1 MKTAELRTAFL
12 EYFKINEHR
21 IVKSSS
27 LVPYDDPTLLFT
39 TAGMVQFKRPL
50 LGEEKRDYVR
60 ATSCQKCMR
69 AGGKHNDLRNVGRTA
84 RHHTFFEMLGNF
96 SFGDYFKKEAIF
108 FGWEFFTQHL
118 DLPKD
123 KLYASVHQGD
133 QDMGLGVDQEALEEW
148 NKYLPRERILTL
160 PTSENFWAMGDTGP
174 CGPCSEILIDQGEH
188 LACGPDCAPG
198 VCDCDRFLELWNLV
212 FMQFNRQENGVM
224 EPLPAPS
231 IDTGAGLERIAAVL
245 QKVPSNYD
253 IDIFQEI
260 ISGIEQLSG
269 HSHGRD
275 AEKDVSIKVIADH
288 GRAATFLI
296 SDGVMPSNEGRG
308 YVLRRVIRRA
318 VRHGRLLGIDKP
330 FMHQVAE
337 GVIAAMADTYPDIA
351 KNRSYIQ
358 MALKNE
364 EKSFSDT
371 LDRGLGKLQEEVEK
385 LKKAKSNIFL
395 GETIFKLYDTYG
407 FPIDIVMDLAR
418 DQDFEVDEVGFDQL
432 MEKQRQRSRA
442 AFKISGVMET
452 SEALKQLAAQGVTTT
467 FTGYE
472 RTEDQSVILALLTDE
487 GAVNQASEGQMV
499 EVVCEQTPFYGEAGG
514 QVGDSGR
521 MSGMGFT
528 LEVRNTQRTPG
539 NLLVHVCQVLQGT
552 VRVGDEVT
560 LAVDQEKR
568 RATERNHTA
577 THILHYVLRN
587 ILGDHVK
594 QQGSYVGPDYFRFD
608 FSHGRALT
616 AEQIASIEKLVTER
630 ILQNEDL
637 THRVTDMD
645 TAVSEGAMALFG
657 EKYGDKVRMVS
668 IGDYSKELCGGTH
681 SHHTGDIGLFKI
693 ISESS
698 VAAGIRRIEAL
709 TGTGALEYIQRQ
721 EKTLKEAAAL
731 LRAAPQDLAGRVQK
745 LLVEQKEL
753 EREIERVKARAMSRQ
768 FAPSDQDIQEIDGL
782 KVLSQQVNVDS
793 AKDLR
798 VMLDNL
804 KSQIKSG
811 VIVLGAE
818 AADGKAMLICGVTED
833 LTHKYHAG
841 KIIKELSAKLGGTGG
856 GRPDM
861 AQGGGPQ
868 SEKLSE
874 ALNSTFSLVEAS
886 NAET

>member
-1 MKTAELRTAFL
+1 MKTAELRKAFL

-27 LVPYDDPTLLFT
+27 LVPHDDPTLLFT

-96 SFGDYFKKEAIF
+96 SFGDYFKKEAIR
-108 FGWEFFTQHL
+108 FGWEFFTEHL
-118 DLPKD
+118 NLPKD
-123 KLYASVHQGD
+123 KLYASVHEGD
-133 QDMGLGVDQEALEEW
+133 EEMGLGVDQEALQEW

-160 PTSENFWAMGDTGP
+160 STSENFWAMGDTGP
-174 CGPCSEILIDQGEH
+174 CGPCSEILIDQGER
-188 LACGPDCAPG
+188 LACGPDCAAG

-212 FMQFNRQENGVM
+212 FMQFNRKEDSTL

-253 IDIFQEI
+253 IDIFKDI
-260 ISGIEQLSG
+260 ISVIEELSG
-269 HSHGRD
+269 HAHGKD
-275 AEKDVSIKVIADH
+275 EEKDVSIKVIADH

-318 VRHGRLLGIDKP
+318 VRHGRLLGIEKP
-330 FMHQVAE
+330 FMDQVAE

-364 EKSFSDT
+364 EKSFSAT

-385 LKKAKSNIFL
+385 LKKVKSDIFP

-418 DQDFEVDEVGFDQL
+418 DLDFEVDEVGFDQL
-432 MEKQRQRSRA
+432 MEEQRQRSRA

-452 SEALKQLAAQGVTTT
+452 SEALKQLAARGVTTT
-467 FTGYE
+467 FTGYD
-472 RTEDQSVILALLTDE
+472 RTEDQSVILALLTDG
-487 GAVNQASEGQMV
+487 GAVNQVSEGQRV
-499 EVVCEQTPFYGEAGG
+499 ELVCERTPFYGEAGG
-514 QVGDSGR
+514 QVGDTGR
-521 MSGMGFT
+521 ISGMGFS
-528 LEVRNTQRTPG
+528 LEVQNTQKTPG

-552 VRVGDEVT
+552 PRVGEEVT
-560 LAVDQEKR
+560 LSVDKEKR
-568 RATERNHTA
+568 KATERNHTA

-608 FSHGRALT
+608 FSHGEALT
-616 AEQIASIEKLVTER
+616 SEQITAVEKQVTER

-637 THRVTDMD
+637 TDQVTDMD
-645 TAVSEGAMALFG
+645 TAITEGAMALFG
-657 EKYGDKVRMVS
+657 EKYGDEVRMVS

-693 ISESS
+693 VGESS

-709 TGTGALEYIQRQ
+709 TGTGALEYIQNQ
-721 EKTLKEAAAL
+721 EKTLKKTASL
-731 LRAAPQDLAGRVQK
+731 LRAAPQDLAERVQK
-745 LLVEQKEL
+745 LLVQQKEM
-753 EREIERVKARAMSRQ
+753 EKEIERIKAQAMSRQ
-768 FAPSDQDIQEIDGL
+768 FAISNQDIREIDGL
-782 KVLSQQVNVDS
+782 KVLSQQVKVDS

-833 LTHKYHAG
+833 LTDKYHAG

-861 AQGGGPQ
+861 AQGGGPNT
-868 SEKLSE
+868 ENLR
-874 ALNSTFSLVEAS
+874 
-886 NAET
+886 ETLENVFYIL

>member
-1 MKTAELRTAFL
+1 MKTAELRKAFL
-12 EYFKINEHR
+12 EYFKTNEHR

-27 LVPYDDPTLLFT
+27 LVPHDDPTLLFT

-96 SFGDYFKKEAIF
+96 SFGDYFKKEAIR
-108 FGWEFFTQHL
+108 FGWEFFTDHL
-118 DLPKD
+118 NLPKD
-123 KLYASVHQGD
+123 KLYASVHEGD
-133 QDMGLGVDQEALEEW
+133 KNMGLGVDQEALEEW
-148 NKYLPRERILTL
+148 HKYLPLERILTL

-188 LACGPDCAPG
+188 LACGPDCAAG

-212 FMQFNRQENGVM
+212 FMQFNRKEDGTM

-245 QKVPSNYD
+245 QKVHSNYD
-253 IDIFQEI
+253 IDIFKDI
-260 ISGIEQLSG
+260 ISVIEQLSG
-269 HSHGRD
+269 QAHGKD

-296 SDGVMPSNEGRG
+296 SDGVLPSNEGRG

-318 VRHGRLLGIDKP
+318 VRHGRLLGIEKP

-337 GVIAAMADTYPDIA
+337 GVIGAMADTYPDIA
-351 KNRSYIQ
+351 KNKSYIQ

-364 EKSFSDT
+364 EKSFSAT

-385 LKKAKSNIFL
+385 LKKGKIDVFP
-395 GETIFKLYDTYG
+395 GEIIFKLYDTYG

-418 DQDFEVDEVGFDQL
+418 DYDFEVDEVGFDQL

-452 SEALKQLAAQGVTTT
+452 SEALKQIAAQGITTT
-467 FTGYE
+467 FTGYD
-472 RTEDQSVILALLTDE
+472 RTEDQSVILALLTDD
-487 GAVNQASEGQMV
+487 GAVNQANQGQRV

-514 QVGDSGR
+514 QVGDTGR
-521 MSGMGFT
+521 ISGMGFT
-528 LEVRNTQRTPG
+528 LEVKDTQRTPG
-539 NLLVHVCQVLQGT
+539 DLLVHLCQVRQGT
-552 VRVGDEVT
+552 VRVGEEVT
-560 LAVDQEKR
+560 LAVDKEKR
-568 RATERNHTA
+568 KATERNHTA
-577 THILHYVLRN
+577 THILHHVLRS

-608 FSHGRALT
+608 FSHGEALT
-616 AEQIASIEKLVTER
+616 SEQIVAVEKLVTER

-637 THRVTDMD
+637 TDQVTDMD

-657 EKYGDKVRMVS
+657 EKYGDEVRMIS
-668 IGDYSKELCGGTH
+668 IGDYSRELCGGTH
-681 SHHTGDIGLFKI
+681 SHHTGDLGPFKI
-693 ISESS
+693 IGESS

-709 TGTGALEYIQRQ
+709 TGTGALEYIQQQ
-721 EKTLKEAAAL
+721 EKLLKETAAV
-731 LRAAPQDLAGRVQK
+731 LRAAPQDVAGRVQR
-745 LLVEQKEL
+745 LLAHQKEL
-753 EREIERVKARAMSRQ
+753 EKEIERVKAQAMSRQ
-768 FAPSDQDIQEIDGL
+768 FTPTGREVREINGI
-782 KVLSQQVNVDS
+782 KVLSQQVNADNP
-793 AKDLR
+793 KDLR
-798 VMLDNL
+798 VILDNL
-804 KSQIKSG
+804 KDQIKSG

-818 AADGKAMLICGVTED
+818 ASDGAAMLICGVTKD
-833 LTHKYHAG
+833 LTDRFHAG
-841 KIIKELSAKLGGTGG
+841 EIIKTLSAKVGGKGG

-861 AQGGGPQ
+861 AQGGGPDIQ
-868 SEKLSE
+868 QMQVALESVFEMLS
-874 ALNSTFSLVEAS
+874 T
-886 NAET
+886 

>member
-1 MKTAELRTAFL
+1 MKTAELRKAFL
-12 EYFKINEHR
+12 EYFKIHEHR

-27 LVPYDDPTLLFT
+27 LVPHDDPTLLFT

-96 SFGDYFKKEAIF
+96 SFGDYFKKEAIR
-108 FGWEFFTQHL
+108 FGWEFFTEHL
-118 DLPKD
+118 NLPKD
-123 KLYASVHQGD
+123 KLYASVHEGD
-133 QDMGLGVDQEALEEW
+133 EEMGLGVDQEALQEW

-160 PTSENFWAMGDTGP
+160 STSENFWAMGDTGP

-188 LACGPDCAPG
+188 LACGPDCAAG

-212 FMQFNRQENGVM
+212 FMQFNRKEDSTL

-253 IDIFQEI
+253 IDIFKDI
-260 ISGIEQLSG
+260 ISVIEELSG
-269 HSHGRD
+269 HAHGKD
-275 AEKDVSIKVIADH
+275 EEKDVSIKVIADH

-318 VRHGRLLGIDKP
+318 VRHGRLLGIEKP
-330 FMHQVAE
+330 FMDQVAE

-364 EKSFSDT
+364 EKSFSAT

-385 LKKAKSNIFL
+385 LKKVKSDIFP

-418 DQDFEVDEVGFDQL
+418 DLDFEVDEVGFDQL
-432 MEKQRQRSRA
+432 MEEQRQRSRA

-452 SEALKQLAAQGVTTT
+452 SEALKQLAARGVTTT
-467 FTGYE
+467 FTGYD
-472 RTEDQSVILALLTDE
+472 RTEDQSVILALLTDD
-487 GAVNQASEGQMV
+487 GAVNQVSEGQRV
-499 EVVCEQTPFYGEAGG
+499 ELVCERTPFYGEAGG
-514 QVGDSGR
+514 QVGDTGR
-521 MSGMGFT
+521 ISGMGFS
-528 LEVRNTQRTPG
+528 LEVQNTQKTPG

-552 VRVGDEVT
+552 PRVGEEVT
-560 LAVDQEKR
+560 LSVDKEKR
-568 RATERNHTA
+568 KATERNHTA

-608 FSHGRALT
+608 FSHGEALT
-616 AEQIASIEKLVTER
+616 SEQITAVEKQVTER

-637 THRVTDMD
+637 TDQVTDMD
-645 TAVSEGAMALFG
+645 TAITEGAMALFG
-657 EKYGDKVRMVS
+657 EKYGDEVRMVS

-693 ISESS
+693 VGESS

-709 TGTGALEYIQRQ
+709 TGTGALEYIQNQ
-721 EKTLKEAAAL
+721 EKTLKKTASL
-731 LRAAPQDLAGRVQK
+731 LRAAPQDLAERVQK
-745 LLVEQKEL
+745 LLVQQKEM
-753 EREIERVKARAMSRQ
+753 EKEIERIKAQAMSRQ
-768 FAPSDQDIQEIDGL
+768 FAISNQDIREIDGL
-782 KVLSQQVNVDS
+782 KVLSQQVKVDS

-833 LTHKYHAG
+833 LTDKYHAG

-861 AQGGGPQ
+861 AQGGGPNT
-868 SEKLSE
+868 ENLR
-874 ALNSTFSLVEAS
+874 
-886 NAET
+886 ETLENVFYIL

>member
-1 MKTAELRTAFL
+1 MKTAELRKAFL

-27 LVPYDDPTLLFT
+27 LVPHDDPTLLFT

-50 LGEEKRDYVR
+50 LGEEKRGYVR

-96 SFGDYFKKEAIF
+96 SFGDYFKKEAIH
-108 FGWEFFTQHL
+108 FGWEFFTDHL
-118 DLPKD
+118 RLPKD
-123 KLYASVHQGD
+123 KLYASVHEGD
-133 QDMGLGVDQEALEEW
+133 EEMGLGVDQEALEEW

-160 PTSENFWAMGDTGP
+160 STSENFWAMGDIGP

-188 LACGPDCAPG
+188 MACGPNCAPG

-212 FMQFNRQENGVM
+212 FMQFNRKEDGTM

-245 QKVPSNYD
+245 QQVPSNYD
-253 IDIFQEI
+253 IDVFQDI
-260 ISGIEQLSG
+260 ISVIEQLSS
-269 HSHGRD
+269 HSHGKD

-337 GVIAAMADTYPDIA
+337 GVIAAMVDTYPDIA

-364 EKSFSDT
+364 EKSFSAT

-385 LKKAKSNIFL
+385 LKKARSDVFP
-395 GETIFKLYDTYG
+395 GEAIFKLYDTYG

-418 DQDFEVDEVGFDQL
+418 DQDFQVDETGFDRF
-432 MEKQRQRSRA
+432 MEEQRQRSRA

-452 SEALKQLAAQGVTTT
+452 SEALKQLTAKGITTT
-467 FTGYE
+467 FTGHV
-472 RTEDQSVILALLTDE
+472 RTEDQSVILALLIKD
-487 GAVNQASEGQMV
+487 GAVNEVGEGQRV
-499 EVVCEQTPFYGEAGG
+499 EVICEHTPFYGEAGG
-514 QVGDSGR
+514 QVGDTGR
-521 MSGMGFT
+521 ISGMGFT
-528 LEVRNTQRTPG
+528 LEVQDTQKTPG
-539 NLLVHVCQVLQGT
+539 DLLVHVCKVLQGT
-552 VRVGDEVT
+552 ARVGEEVT
-560 LAVDQEKR
+560 LAVDEEKR
-568 RATERNHTA
+568 KATERNHTA

-608 FSHGRALT
+608 FSHGEALT
-616 AEQIASIEKLVTER
+616 SEQIATIEKLVTEH
-630 ILQNEDL
+630 ILANEDL
-637 THRVTDMD
+637 TDKVTDMD
-645 TAVSEGAMALFG
+645 TAITEGAMALFG
-657 EKYGDKVRMVS
+657 EKYGDEVRMVS

-693 ISESS
+693 IGESS

-709 TGTGALEYIQRQ
+709 TGTGALEYIQNQ
-721 EKTLKEAAAL
+721 EKTLRDTAAL
-731 LRAAPQDLAGRVQK
+731 LRTAPQDLAGRVQR
-745 LLVEQKEL
+745 LLAQHKEL
-753 EREIERVKARAMSRQ
+753 EKEIERVKAQALSQ
-768 FAPSDQDIQEIDGL
+768 KFAPIGQDIREINGL
-782 KVLSQQVNVDS
+782 KVLSQQVNVDN

-804 KSQIKSG
+804 KDQIKSG

-818 AADGKAMLICGVTED
+818 AADGKAMLICGVTRD
-833 LTHKYHAG
+833 LTDKYHAG
-841 KIIKELSAKLGGTGG
+841 EIIKELSAMVGGKGG

-861 AQGGGPQ
+861 AQGGGPHVN
-868 SEKLSE
+868 KIKE
-874 ALNSTFSLVEAS
+874 ALERVFDMVEQ
-886 NAET
+886 

>member
-1 MKTAELRTAFL
+1 MKTAELRKAFL

-27 LVPYDDPTLLFT
+27 LVPHDDPTLLFT

-96 SFGDYFKKEAIF
+96 SFGDYFKKEAIR
-108 FGWEFFTQHL
+108 FGWEFFTDHL
-118 DLPKD
+118 NLPKD

-133 QDMGLGVDQEALEEW
+133 EEMGLGVDKEALEEW
-148 NKYLPRERILTL
+148 NKYLPPERILAL

-174 CGPCSEILIDQGEH
+174 CGPCSEILIDQGDH

-212 FMQFNRQENGVM
+212 FMQFNRQEDSSM

-260 ISGIEQLSG
+260 ISVIEQLSR
-269 HSHGRD
+269 HAHGKD

-318 VRHGRLLGIDKP
+318 VRHGRLLAIDKP
-330 FMHQVAE
+330 FMPQVAE
-337 GVIAAMADTYPDIA
+337 GVIGAMADTYPDIA
-351 KNRSYIQ
+351 KNKSYIQ

-364 EKSFSDT
+364 EKSFSAT
-371 LDRGLGKLQEEVEK
+371 LDRGLGKLQEEVEQ
-385 LKKAKSNIFL
+385 LKKAKSAVFP

-418 DQDFEVDEVGFDQL
+418 DQDFEVDEVGFDQF
-432 MEKQRQRSRA
+432 MEEQRQRSRA
-442 AFKISGVMET
+442 AFKISGIMET

-467 FTGYE
+467 FSGYD
-472 RTEDQSVILALLTDE
+472 RTEDQSVILALLTDN
-487 GAVNQASEGQMV
+487 GAVNQASEGQRV
-499 EVVCEQTPFYGEAGG
+499 EVVCQQTPFYGEAGG
-514 QVGDSGR
+514 QVGDTGR
-521 MSGMGFT
+521 ISGMGFT
-528 LEVRNTQRTPG
+528 LEVRNTQKTPG
-539 NLLVHVCQVLQGT
+539 DLLVHVCQVLQGT
-552 VRVGDEVT
+552 VRVGEEVT
-560 LAVDQEKR
+560 LAVNKER
-568 RATERNHTA
+568 RQATERNHTA
-577 THILHYVLRN
+577 THLLHYVLRN

-594 QQGSYVGPDYFRFD
+594 QQGSFVGPDYFRFD
-608 FSHGRALT
+608 FSHGEALT
-616 AEQIASIEKLVTER
+616 SEQIATIEKLVTER

-637 THRVTDMD
+637 TDRVTDMD
-645 TAVSEGAMALFG
+645 TAITQGAMALFG
-657 EKYGDKVRMVS
+657 EKYGDEVRMVS
-668 IGDYSKELCGGTH
+668 IGDYSRELCGGTH
-681 SHHTGDIGLFKI
+681 SHHTGDIGPFKI
-693 ISESS
+693 VGESS

-709 TGTGALEYIQRQ
+709 TGTGALQYIQNQ
-721 EKTLKEAAAL
+721 EKILKETAAL
-731 LRAAPQDLAGRVQK
+731 LRTAPQDLAGRVQK
-745 LLVEQKEL
+745 LLAQQREL
-753 EREIERVKARAMSRQ
+753 EKEIERVKAQAMSRQ
-768 FAPSDQDIQEIDGL
+768 FAPSHQNIREINGL
-782 KVLSQQVNVDS
+782 KVLSQQVKVDS

-833 LTHKYHAG
+833 LTDKYHAG
-841 KIIKELSAKLGGTGG
+841 AIIKELSAMLGGKGG

-861 AQGGGPQ
+861 AQGGGPH
-868 SEKLSE
+868 SKKIKE
-874 ALNSTFSLVEAS
+874 ALESVFEIVEQ
-886 NAET
+886 